1 MKTVLSLNR
10 DPGLGLNCVKWGHN
24 CGCWVVLHSDLDGR
38 EASKWEGGS
47 RL

>member
-10 DPGLGLNCVKWGHN
+10 DPGLGLNWVKWGHD